1 MGGDLN
7 LKKSWHPSLLRNQE
21 KVWAEEKR
29 ALEERK
35 RIEQLRRE
43 RDEERQIQELERL
56 QEAAGKPRQQRVE
69 WMYQAPANAG
79 GQCSEEM
86 ESYLLGKRR
95 IDGILLKNDENK
107 TLEKGVDLVAVHTPQ
122 NVDSARDTMNKIR
135 ADPLL
140 EVKKREQAAY
150 ESMVKETMRRNR
162 EQSHSHQHR
171 RHEDDDRDNKHRH
184 ARRRDR
190 DDDYDRNR
198 HHHRSRRYRSNSPPM
213 SPRRNDRS
221 YHPSTRSSS
230 PGRQSPRRRRSEE
243 FGWKEKRH
251 QEKGSPGHDNK
262 DRSREFSGGR
272 SLTYSERGRRFGDDR
287 STYRGHGPSTSSAPG
302 PHPERDH
309 LRHAHGYPKRDPLR
323 GNNDYDPGDSVKER
337 DRLEERNRKLADMQ
351 SNANDLDEKRQQ
363 RLAEIA
369 AREDRERQKEEKQ
382 RSERG
387 RFVSQLHRQLEEDN
401 LDERLRRSRGG
412 LVRLED

>member
-1 MGGDLN
+1 
-7 LKKSWHPSLLRNQE
+7 
-21 KVWAEEKR
+21 VWAEEKR

-43 RDEERQIQELERL
+43 RDEEREIQELERL

-107 TLEKGVDLVAVHTPQ
+107 TLEKGVDLVAVHAPQ

-150 ESMVKETMRRNR
+150 ETMVKETVRRSR

-171 RHEDDDRDNKHRH
+171 RHEDDDRDNKYRH

-190 DDDYDRNR
+190 DDDYDRN
-198 HHHRSRRYRSNSPPM
+198 HHHRSRRYRSNSPAT
-213 SPRRNDRS
+213 SPRRSGRS
-221 YHPSTRSSS
+221 YHRRSPSTLS
-230 PGRQSPRRRRSEE
+230 PSPRRQSPRRRRSEE
-243 FGWKEKRH
+243 FGWREKRR
-251 QEKGSPGHDNK
+251 QGRGSPGRGYENK
-262 DRSREFSGGR
+262 DRSQELAGGR
-272 SLTYSERGRRFGDDR
+272 SSTYSGRRFDDDR
-287 STYRGHGPSTSSAPG
+287 STYRGHGPPTSSVPG
-302 PHPERDH
+302 PDSERDNFC
-309 LRHAHGYPKRDPLR
+309 RSHGDSKREPLR
-323 GNNDYDPGDSVKER
+323 GNNEYSRGDSVKER
-337 DRLEERNRKLADMQ
+337 DRLEERNRRLAEMQ
-351 SNANDLDEKRQQ
+351 SNANDLEQKRQE
-363 RLAEIA
+363 RLAEIT

-387 RFVSQLHRQLEEDN
+387 RFVSQLHRQLQEDN

>member
-1 MGGDLN
+1 
-7 LKKSWHPSLLRNQE
+7 
-21 KVWAEEKR
+21 VWAEEKR

-107 TLEKGVDLVAVHTPQ
+107 TLEKGVDLVAVHAPQ

-150 ESMVKETMRRNR
+150 ETMVKETVRRSR
-162 EQSHSHQHR
+162 EQGHSHQHR
-171 RHEDDDRDNKHRH
+171 GHEDDDRGHKYRH

-190 DDDYDRNR
+190 DDDHDRN
-198 HHHRSRRYRSNSPPM
+198 HHHRSRRYRSNSPAT
-213 SPRRNDRS
+213 SPRRSGRS
-221 YHPSTRSSS
+221 YHRRSPSTLS
-230 PGRQSPRRRRSEE
+230 PSPRRQSPRRRRSEE
-243 FGWKEKRH
+243 FGWREKRR
-251 QEKGSPGHDNK
+251 QGRGSPGRGHENK
-262 DRSREFSGGR
+262 DRSQELSGGR
-272 SLTYSERGRRFGDDR
+272 SSTYSGRRFDDDR
-287 STYRGHGPSTSSAPG
+287 FTYRGHGPSTSSVPG
-302 PHPERDH
+302 LDPERDNF
-309 LRHAHGYPKRDPLR
+309 RRSHGDSKREPLR
-323 GNNDYDPGDSVKER
+323 GNNDYNRGDLVKER
-337 DRLEERNRKLADMQ
+337 DRLEERNRRLAEMQ
-351 SNANDLDEKRQQ
+351 SNANDLEQKRQE
-363 RLAEIA
+363 RLAEIT

-387 RFVSQLHRQLEEDN
+387 RFVSQLHRQLQEDN
-401 LDERLRRSRGG
+401 LDERLRRNRGG